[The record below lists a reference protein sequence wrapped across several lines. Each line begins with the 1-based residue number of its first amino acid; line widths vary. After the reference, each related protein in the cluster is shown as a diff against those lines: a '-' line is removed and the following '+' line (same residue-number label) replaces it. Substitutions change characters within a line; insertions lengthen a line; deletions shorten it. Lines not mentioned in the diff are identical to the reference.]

1 MQPTSQKPVLSLD
14 PFDPEVFQRVWQR
27 VMPDQANS
35 PIVPQP
41 AASPQAEPAA
51 STEEAP
57 CLSEASLACCPILE
71 QQMEL
76 AHSAR
81 LAFGQIQNRL
91 PSRAARPVRS
101 MSLSL
106 EQDLR
111 RLSAAYFLIAGRRYR
126 PTSQPAPL
134 PVPYQLALRD
144 LYAQSRVR
152 AAAHR
157 TAAQAVSDPCVCQL
171 LTDLGDEAEE
181 HSHRI
186 RGILE
191 AM

>member
-1 MQPTSQKPVLSLD
+1 MQSNTQPPILSLD

-35 PIVPQP
+35 PIAPQP
-41 AASPQAEPAA
+41 APAPREEPAA
-51 STEEAP
+51 PAEEAP
-57 CLSEASLACCPILE
+57 CLSQASLACCPVLE

-81 LAFGQIQNRL
+81 LAFRQVQNRL
-91 PSRAARPVRS
+91 PSRAARAIRS

-106 EQDLR
+106 DQDLR

-126 PTSQPAPL
+126 PGSQPAPL
-134 PVPYQLALRD
+134 PVAYQLALRE
-144 LYAQSRVR
+144 LYGQSRVR

-157 TAAQAVSDPCVCQL
+157 AAAQAVSDPCVCQL

-191 AM
+191 SM